1 MKTAVIYARYSSDKQ
16 TEQSIEGQLYDC
28 YNYAKQHGI
37 TVVHE
42 YIDRAMTGK
51 NDDRPA
57 FQQMIKDSA
66 LHKWDNVLVWK
77 LDRFARN
84 TIDSAINR
92 QALNRNGVRL
102 LSVME
107 SFGDDAS
114 GQMMTHIIEAI
125 NEYYSADLR
134 EKTIRGMRQ
143 SAMKAQTTGHI
154 PLGYKVVD
162 KKLVIDEDTRIIPET
177 VFSKY
182 AAGEKLTDIAEYLN
196 AHGYRNR
203 RGHPFTV
210 NSFYNM
216 LSNEKYIGI
225 YKYDDIVIEGGIP
238 QMIPN
243 DVFEAVREKLI
254 INRKRAAK
262 NTAKA
267 DYYLS
272 GKLYC
277 GYCGEPM
284 SGLSGKGRNGEKHYY
299 YRCNG
304 VQKKSGCHKK
314 NENKYLIEDEVC
326 RAARAAF
333 EQMDKE
339 ETARTIHQ
347 LYLQELSIEHDPASL
362 EKELADCIRQAENI
376 VEAIAKT
383 GGNQILYDRIN
394 ELDERKQ
401 QLQSTL
407 RVSKAMC
414 DNVPSVEQ
422 IKVFIDDI
430 LATNINTTEGKKAI
444 AEIMI
449 SKVYVY
455 DDKLTV
461 IFKDK
466 DGKNVDI
473 PLSEINSPPADC
485 APSAEG
491 SQTFVKVTIL
501 NRNESNVCKALFY
514 VI

>member
-37 TVVHE
+37 TVVQE

-57 FQQMIKDSA
+57 FQQMLHESA
-66 LHKWDNVLVWK
+66 MHKWDSVIVWK

-84 TIDSAINR
+84 TIDSAVNR
-92 QALNRNGVRL
+92 QILAKNGVKL

-162 KKLVIDEDTRIIPET
+162 KKLVIDDETRIIPET
-177 VFSKY
+177 VFRMY
-182 AAGEKLTDIAEYLN
+182 AEGERLTDIASHLN
-196 AHGYRNR
+196 SQGYRNR
-203 RGHPFTV
+203 RGRPFTT

-216 LSNEKYIGI
+216 LANEKYIGI

-243 DVFEAVREKLI
+243 EVFEAVREKLI
-254 INRKRAAK
+254 TNRKRAAK

-277 GYCGEPM
+277 GHCGEPM
-284 SGLSGKGRNGEKHYY
+284 SGLSGTGRNGVKHYY

-314 NENKYLIEDEVC
+314 LENKDEYQTVYAKFKGSAAAPTAGLHFTPELLEKMKDKGAELLFVTLHVGIGTFRPVAEENIEDHEMHREWYTIEKETAQKVNE
-326 RAARAAF
+326 A
-333 EQMDKE
+333 KE
-339 ETARTIHQ
+339 EGRRIIAVGTTSVRTLESAGQTGRVEAGSSWTQ
-347 LYLQELSIEHDPASL
+347 LYIYPGYQWQVVDA
-362 EKELADCIRQAENI
+362 I
-376 VEAIAKT
+376 VTNFHLPE
-383 GGNQILYDRIN
+383 
-394 ELDERKQ
+394 
-401 QLQSTL
+401 STL
-407 RVSKAMC
+407 IMMMASFAGR
-414 DNVPSVEQ
+414 EH
-422 IKVFIDDI
+422 I
-430 LATNINTTEGKKAI
+430 LAAYEEAVRQKYRFFSFGDA
-444 AEIMI
+444 MF
-449 SKVYVY
+449 
-455 DDKLTV
+455 L
-461 IFKDK
+461 
-466 DGKNVDI
+466 
-473 PLSEINSPPADC
+473 
-485 APSAEG
+485 
-491 SQTFVKVTIL
+491 
-501 NRNESNVCKALFY
+501 R
-514 VI
+514 